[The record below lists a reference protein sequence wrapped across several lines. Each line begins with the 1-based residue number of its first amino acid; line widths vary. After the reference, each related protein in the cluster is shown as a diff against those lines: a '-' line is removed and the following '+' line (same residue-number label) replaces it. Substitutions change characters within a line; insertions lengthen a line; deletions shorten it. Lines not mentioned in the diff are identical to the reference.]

1 MSVVTPGPFVPPLAG
16 RSRRLDVVL
25 PALATHPVVRRGWLT
40 RHDPSQYVLRV
51 ANRQLLVARSHRH
64 YGPARQRLP
73 WVVADLTAPASPVF
87 ATDPAWTRLT
97 DALDAVVRHLLTG
110 ASLATLTSSAD
121 GGTDVPA
128 PGTPAPRRR
137 AA

>member
-1 MSVVTPGPFVPPLAG
+1 MSVVTPGPSLAAFRG
-16 RSRRLDVVL
+16 RARRLAVVL
-25 PALATHPVVRRGWLT
+25 PALAAHPVVQRGWLT

-51 ANRQLLVARSHRH
+51 ANRQLLLARSHRH

-87 ATDPAWTRLT
+87 ATDPAWTRLA
-97 DALDAVVRHLLTG
+97 DALEAVVRHLLTG
-110 ASLATLTSSAD
+110 ASLATLASATG
-121 GGTDVPA
+121 GGTDAPA
-128 PGTPAPRRR
+128 PGPRAPCRR